1 MLLTLSLLACIQD
14 VSPGPN
20 PGACAAL
27 PDGVYTWGDIGIGT
41 CLSGPSDARF
51 FQQDGGTFVG
61 VTNADPYH
69 LFRTGSLLVVDW
81 DEVTSRIESG
91 DGPRIPIDEVAAGA
105 LEIFDD
111 DDGDGV
117 GNNPYLGGFG
127 YLPDSQSAILTSRLT
142 EDGVGRTGRDEAFVV
157 DLSSLE
163 LRAGMRLAG
172 SLFLEDDPQPVLVD
186 GATDRVYVG
195 NLSDHS
201 VSVLTTAVPANAEL
215 PVEKVDVATGADV
228 SDAVLSD
235 ADGSGSFAEMTRLAV
250 GDATN
255 MLEESFE
262 LSFVEGTYRLWVP
275 TPNGD
280 NVGVVRWTSGGP
292 DWAASAFGIEDG
304 LGNVRDPF
312 VETDESGLPV
322 MWYALADGTIR
333 RAEGYFLSPVWVT
346 DADPIRSGGLNG
358 APSAAP
364 LPDGVGLFTDRR
376 DAPGEPASIVLVEAA
391 STSQLLTSLS
401 EVVLEPPQGSSYE
414 DPFAVFD
421 LSVHRYRMWL
431 SVRQGDRWS
440 VGLSESDDGRTWSE
454 PVIVLDAP
462 GSDVAAPA
470 VAFVDSRYLMWTTVG
485 DGTRWDHALS
495 WSWDGWSWSE
505 PVIVA
510 PSEIPFDHL
519 DAPRAAVQAS
529 AQASWRISG
538 TDQGV
543 LPALLQAG
551 SVSVLRLFGVD
562 MAISS
567 GHEVDNNVVRQL
579 RGELGLVPGHV
590 EVIGGR
596 TFLYATATGSGGRA
610 RVAILEQVAGEWTL
624 AVDPED
630 LEAELGVAADERLSH
645 PLLVP
650 DAGGYTLFATLTD
663 RDGSRLVR
671 ATTTDGLTF
680 GRLDRSEVLADEGTE
695 WDSAGVVAHSAQ
707 ITPDGVRIWY
717 AGDDGSRQHIGSAFA
732 PTTSDTFVREPGR
745 QKDWRLGTGVPGSFD
760 DSSVADPQVVE
771 IDGQVHLYYSGFD
784 GSAWHLG
791 HALVLENGAIERRI
805 DPLTDLSVASMN
817 GQTGTFSALGV
828 ESPTLLEVAA
838 DGGVSLL
845 YAGTDVLARRLGLAN
860 APALTLDALYAN
872 QRFPTAGDTLTF
884 TTTRG
889 GTGVEVM
896 EMAQST
902 QWFVTTGFG
911 MSALAL
917 DPDGGMLYVPSKL
930 TDDIYVFDVRDDS
943 TGTFR
948 DANAMDLETM
958 VRVES
963 GLTST
968 GYRDAIVSR
977 SRGLLY
983 LTQRAP
989 DGLVIIDLDRV
1000 ADDDTKAP
1008 TDLAAVAVLP
1018 LPDLGEDLGA
1028 RTVAPIGGAGMAL
1041 TDDERFLLISH
1052 FRQNALSVVDL
1063 ERGAWGE
1070 EIAWIPNVGEN
1081 PHVVRV
1087 SPDQRYALIANYVGA
1102 VDPDNVTAASLAV
1115 VDLDPDS
1122 ADYLS
1127 VVAWLVNQ

>member
-1 MLLTLSLLACIQD
+1 MLLALSLLACIQD
-14 VSPGPN
+14 VTPGPN
-20 PGACAAL
+20 PGACAVL
-27 PDGVYTWGDIGIGT
+27 PDGVYTWGDLGIGT

-81 DEVTSRIESG
+81 DEVTARIAAG

-127 YLPDSQSAILTSRLT
+127 YLPDSQSAIVTSRLT

-163 LRAGMRLAG
+163 LRAGMRLEGA
-172 SLFLEDDPQPVLVD
+172 LVLEDDPQPVLVD

-201 VSVLTTAVPANAEL
+201 VSVLSTAVSSNADL
-215 PVEKVDVATGADV
+215 PVEKVDVASGAEV
-228 SDAVLSD
+228 SDAVLVD

-250 GDATN
+250 GDATL
-255 MLEESFE
+255 MIEESFE

-275 TPNGD
+275 TPNGE

-312 VETDESGLPV
+312 VETDDSGLPV
-322 MWYALADGTIR
+322 MWYAQADGTIR
-333 RAEGYFLSPVWVT
+333 RAEGYALSPIWVT

-364 LPDGVGLFTDRR
+364 LSDGVGLYTDRR
-376 DAPGEPASIVLVEAA
+376 DAPGEPASIVLAEAP
-391 STSQLLTSLS
+391 STSQLLTSIS
-401 EVVLEPPQGSSYE
+401 TVVLDPPAGSSYE

-431 SVRQGDRWS
+431 SVRDGDHWS
-440 VGLSESDDGRTWSE
+440 VALSESDDGRVWSE
-454 PVIVLDAP
+454 PVVVLDDP
-462 GSDVAAPA
+462 TGNVAAPA
-470 VAFVDSRYLMWTTVG
+470 VAFADSRYVMWTTVG
-485 DGTRWDHALS
+485 DGTRWDHAMS
-495 WSWDGWSWSE
+495 WSWDGWSWSD

-510 PSEIPFDHL
+510 PSDVPFDPL
-519 DAPRAAVQAS
+519 DAPRAGVQAS

-538 TDQGV
+538 VDQGV
-543 LPALLQAG
+543 LPTLLQAG

-590 EVIGGR
+590 EHIGGR
-596 TFLYATATGSGGRA
+596 TFLYATSTGTGGRS
-610 RVAILEQVAGEWTL
+610 RIAILERIAGEWKL
-624 AVDPED
+624 VLDPED
-630 LEAELGVAADERLSH
+630 LEADLGVEADERLSH

-650 DAGGYTLFATLTD
+650 ATGGYTLFATLTD

-671 ATTTDGLTF
+671 AATTDGLTF
-680 GRLDRSEVLADEGTE
+680 GSLDRTPVLADEGTE
-695 WDSAGVVAHSAQ
+695 WDSAGVYAHSAQ
-707 ITPDGVRIWY
+707 VTPDGVRLWY

-732 PTTSDTFVREPGR
+732 ATTGDTFAREPGLD
-745 QKDWRLGTGVPGSFD
+745 KEWRFGTGVPGSFD
-760 DSSVADPQVVE
+760 DSAVSDPQVVE
-771 IDGQVHLYYSGFD
+771 IDGQTHLYYAGFD
-784 GSAWHLG
+784 GSSWHLG
-791 HALVLENGAIERRI
+791 HALVQADGTIERRL
-805 DPLTDLSVASMN
+805 DPVTDLSVASMN
-817 GQTGTFSALGV
+817 GQAGTFSAIGV
-828 ESPTLLEVAA
+828 DSPTLLEVLP
-838 DGGVSLL
+838 DGGLTML
-845 YAGTDVLARRLGLAN
+845 YAGRDVLARRLGLAN

-872 QRFPTAGDTLTF
+872 QRFPTAGDTISFDTS
-884 TTTRG
+884 RG
-889 GTGVEVM
+889 GSGVQVM
-896 EMAQST
+896 ELAQST

-911 MSALAL
+911 MSSMAL
-917 DPDGGMLYVPSKL
+917 DSDRGMLFVPSKL

-968 GYRDAIVSR
+968 GYRDAIISR
-977 SRGLLY
+977 TRGLLY

-989 DGLVIIDLDRV
+989 DGLVIIDLDKV
-1000 ADDDTKAP
+1000 VDDDTKAP

-1041 TDDERFLLISH
+1041 TDDERFLLITH
-1052 FRQNALSVVDL
+1052 FRQNALSVFDL
-1063 ERGAWGE
+1063 DRGAWGE
-1070 EIAWIPNVGEN
+1070 EIAWIPNIGEN
-1081 PHVVRV
+1081 PHLVRM
-1087 SPDQRYALIANYVGA
+1087 SPDQRYALVANYVGS
-1102 VDPDNVTAASLAV
+1102 VDPDNITSASLAV
-1115 VDLDPDS
+1115 VDVDPAS
-1122 ADYLS
+1122 PDYLT